1 MSQYIYDKNE
11 FRFKK
16 ARTSVWAVIRKILVF
31 FVITIALAFLYYVL
45 FALVFS
51 TDTEQ
56 RLKDEN
62 RMYALEYPELEQ
74 KEELLSDVIR
84 GLQMKDDRIYEEI
97 FHASAPNMEPMSS
110 VDFLMGLDSIP
121 DKDIVSHAERK
132 LDMVEAAA
140 DRVEENFRRVIAAL
154 KDSSFVM
161 PPMRRPV
168 LRSE

>member
-74 KEELLSDVIR
+74 KEELLSDVIT
-84 GLQMKDDRIYEEI
+84 GLQMKDDRIY
-97 FHASAPNMEPMSS
+97 
-110 VDFLMGLDSIP
+110 
-121 DKDIVSHAERK
+121 
-132 LDMVEAAA
+132 
-140 DRVEENFRRVIAAL
+140 
-154 KDSSFVM
+154 
-161 PPMRRPV
+161 
-168 LRSE
+168 

>member
-62 RMYALEYPELEQ
+62 RMYSLEYPELEQ

-84 GLQMKDDRIYEEI
+84 GLQMKDDRIY
-97 FHASAPNMEPMSS
+97 
-110 VDFLMGLDSIP
+110 
-121 DKDIVSHAERK
+121 
-132 LDMVEAAA
+132 
-140 DRVEENFRRVIAAL
+140 
-154 KDSSFVM
+154 SFFIG
-161 PPMRRPV
+161 
-168 LRSE
+168 